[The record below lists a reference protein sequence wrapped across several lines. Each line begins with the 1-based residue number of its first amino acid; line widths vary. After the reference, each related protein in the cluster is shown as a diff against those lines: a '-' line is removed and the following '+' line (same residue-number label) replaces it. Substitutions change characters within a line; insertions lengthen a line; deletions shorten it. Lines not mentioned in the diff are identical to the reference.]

1 MAVVGLELISFF
13 PNEWSPSSGSV
24 SIVSD
29 TGRPVSLLTSVTVT
43 SLSGVAL
50 MRYDSAPL
58 ADLYWLNRLLILIR
72 QRQRRK
78 HSRGASKTDCRSK
91 ASSRRAHSL
100 LRISRLESIRM
111 KP

>member
-1 MAVVGLELISFF
+1 MMAVVGLELISFF

-58 ADLYWLNRLLILIR
+58 ADLYWLNRLLILI
-72 QRQRRK
+72 
-78 HSRGASKTDCRSK
+78 GPPWDP
-91 ASSRRAHSL
+91 SL
-100 LRISRLESIRM
+100 LLLALAMPSAEGCLVILNSFCSL
-111 KP
+111 